1 MVSEPS
7 QAAKEGKSPGIR
19 SDNYAQTTCSLEIGG
34 VCDGGILLQSVNW
47 KRPHTHTPMWGWG
60 G

>member
-7 QAAKEGKSPGIR
+7 EAAKKGNSPGIR

-34 VCDGGILLQSVNW
+34 VYDGGIMW
-47 KRPHTHTPMWGWG
+47 KKMVEGQVTTWWN
-60 G
+60 